1 MSRQD
6 KLSLLFLMLFVILGA
21 IGISLVPDRKDRQK
35 DWNAQTKRAIPPT
48 AGKTEQHAD
57 NAPAKAYDNTK
68 AKDKLR
74 PEDVGNDDLNKVDL
88 PKRSNRIEAKA
99 GASGWLT
106 EAEKRR
112 ARGKI
117 WGLTVDSFQQTFAQ
131 HREELFSCYEE
142 WKDSGDQPPT
152 SFLIQ
157 LELETLFGEPY
168 SAVQM
173 VSIPQVTSEKKRME
187 ECLGKVLG
195 PILFEAPPGDKMVV
209 NVPMNFG
216 LTTAKTEL

>member
-21 IGISLVPDRKDRQK
+21 VGISLVPDRKDRQK
-35 DWNAQTKRAIPPT
+35 DWNSQTKRAIPPT

-57 NAPAKAYDNTK
+57 NSPAEAYDNTGM
-68 AKDKLR
+68 KDKLR
-74 PEDVGNDDLNKVDL
+74 PEELGEEKPDTGQL
-88 PKRSNRIEAKA
+88 PKRSSRLEAKA

-117 WGLTVDSFQQTFAQ
+117 WGLTVESFQQTFAQ
-131 HREELFSCYEE
+131 HREELFGCYEE
-142 WKDSGDQPPT
+142 WKESGDQPPS
-152 SFLIQ
+152 SFLIH
-157 LELETLFGEPY
+157 LTLETLFGEPY
-168 SAVQM
+168 GAIQT
-173 VSIPQVTSEKKRME
+173 VSLPEVSSEKETME
-187 ECLGKVLG
+187 TCLGKVLG

-209 NVPMNFG
+209 NVPMNFA